1 MFFSHSF
8 PFSSAYTHFNE
19 LIDTWTRHA
28 QAIETQGRQ
37 KFSKKTKKSS
47 FLVKS
52 LSEKARVIG
61 TASDTPEIRAR
72 LYKH

>member
-1 MFFSHSF
+1 MHKQLKLKVDKTF
-8 PFSSAYTHFNE
+8 P
-19 LIDTWTRHA
+19 RK
-28 QAIETQGRQ
+28 Q
-37 KFSKKTKKSS
+37 KKSS